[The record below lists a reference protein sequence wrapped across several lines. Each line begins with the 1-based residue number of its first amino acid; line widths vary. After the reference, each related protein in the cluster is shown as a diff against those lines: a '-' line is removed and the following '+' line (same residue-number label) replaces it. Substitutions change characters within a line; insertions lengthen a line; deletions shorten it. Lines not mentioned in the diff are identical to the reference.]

1 MSENKIKERIKSLK
15 ESLRYSSSKPIIHGG
30 HIFKYDDNSFNNE
43 GQLRE
48 IEELEAQLYNK
59 KK

>member
-1 MSENKIKERIKSLK
+1 MSADKIKERIKSLK
-15 ESLRYSSSKPIIHGG
+15 ENLRYSSSKPIVYRG
-30 HIFKYDDNSFNNE
+30 HIFNSGDNSFNNE